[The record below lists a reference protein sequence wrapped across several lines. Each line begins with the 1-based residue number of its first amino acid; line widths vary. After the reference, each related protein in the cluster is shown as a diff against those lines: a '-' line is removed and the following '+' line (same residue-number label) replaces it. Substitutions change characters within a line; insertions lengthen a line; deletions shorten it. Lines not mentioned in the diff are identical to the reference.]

1 MKKRVLTS
9 NWRKLQPYETAID
22 RTSLMVAGLDNKT
35 EDVIVV
41 NTETLFK
48 TFSNQMSFIPIN
60 GVIRL
65 YLIL

>member
-1 MKKRVLTS
+1 
-9 NWRKLQPYETAID
+9 
-22 RTSLMVAGLDNKT
+22 MVAGLDNKT